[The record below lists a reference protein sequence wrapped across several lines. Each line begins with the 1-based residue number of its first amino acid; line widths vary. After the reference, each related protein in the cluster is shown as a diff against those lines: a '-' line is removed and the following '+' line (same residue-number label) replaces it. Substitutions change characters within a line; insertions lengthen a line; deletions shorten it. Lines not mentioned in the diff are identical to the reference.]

1 MYLDDKKKDATVN
14 LQDTPALLLCIPKKR
29 LSVLVENLKCKKHHG
44 EGAGEQE
51 RNLQLPASSSL
62 FMRMC
67 TSLHIHTETTR

>member
-1 MYLDDKKKDATVN
+1 MWKKKMYLDDKKKDATVN

-44 EGAGEQE
+44 KARGGGGKRET
-51 RNLQLPASSSL
+51 SL